1 VTLSPE
7 TAQLSKNAAFAFK
20 RHLAL
25 HIKDAKLK
33 LEVSIRKGTD
43 GTPVVYVSTPTK

>member
-1 VTLSPE
+1 MTLSPE
-7 TAQLSKNAAFAFK
+7 TIQLSKNAAFAFK
-20 RHLAL
+20 RHLAS

-43 GTPVVYVSTPTK
+43 GTPVVYVSTPAE